1 MNNKTYI
8 KPLTVEGLAMGFNY
22 IAHIQEVIIMY
33 NDAFEQ
39 IGINYQHEAVSIE
52 DANKL
57 FARSC
62 NACCHKGRNVPCSRC
77 GIAVAH
83 NFVVAIFKDL
93 KKGE

>member
-1 MNNKTYI
+1 
-8 KPLTVEGLAMGFNY
+8 MGFNY
-22 IAHIQEVIIMY
+22 IHPYSGGNNMY
-33 NDAFEQ
+33 KNNDSFEQ
-39 IGINYQHEAVSIE
+39 IGVNYQHEAVSID

-62 NACCHKGRNVPCSRC
+62 NACCHKGRNVSCDRC

-83 NFVVAIFKDL
+83 NFVVAIFNDI